1 MTARLSDEAP
11 HYPHDPGTPDA
22 EVAAMRLRGRR
33 AARRRN
39 QADEPPIGCSGRVEW
54 WLGWL
59 DVRLE
64 RFYVTD
70 TEAKG

>member
-1 MTARLSDEAP
+1 
-11 HYPHDPGTPDA
+11 
-22 EVAAMRLRGRR
+22 MRLRGRR

-64 RFYVTD
+64 RFYVSD
-70 TEAKG
+70 AEAKG